1 MKDESALAGGDRKEM
16 TLEECFG
23 RLDGI
28 LEKLQDPGLPLEEAF
43 ASYDEG
49 MKILKECSGRIDLVE
64 KKVRILNGDEL
75 PEEPAAE

>member
-1 MKDESALAGGDRKEM
+1 MKEESVMDGTDRHELS
-16 TLEECFG
+16 LEDCFG

-49 MKILKECSGRIDLVE
+49 MKLLKECNGRIDLVE